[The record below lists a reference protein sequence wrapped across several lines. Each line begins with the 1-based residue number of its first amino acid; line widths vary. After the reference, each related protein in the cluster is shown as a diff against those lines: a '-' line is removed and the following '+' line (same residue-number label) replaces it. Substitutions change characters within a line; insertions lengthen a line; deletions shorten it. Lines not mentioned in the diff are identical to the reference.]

1 MNDFSRQDIEALK
14 AGVDL
19 VELMRSCGL
28 DLKPSGKNFVVVCPW
43 HDDSTAS
50 LTVNP
55 EKQLY
60 NCFGCEAG
68 GDALSFLQSHEQ
80 LPFRAALERLKE
92 LSGAPGP
99 VSSDSAR
106 TSTANPASPADHKSP
121 GNSEEG
127 LPPVGLLTR
136 VAEVYQRGL
145 SQSKEAQQYLEE
157 RGLGNPEMWKAFR
170 LGFADGSLLNMIPA
184 EGEIKE
190 ELESAG
196 VLSKGKERF
205 RGCIV
210 APITHPDHGV
220 MGFYGRRINKMAK
233 IRHLFRPG
241 PLRGLFHWQ
250 ALRTAG
256 SGGSSSRA
264 VVLTESVFDALSLWV
279 AGVRD
284 VTCTFGVSSLPIDLV
299 EAFKRYQI
307 SRVVFFFDGDE
318 AGRDGAAKR
327 AKELAARH
335 IACDWVELPSGDP
348 NEILL
353 KEGPENL
360 KHYLKRAKTLAEPVG
375 PSFSIEELPDG
386 FIMNFGPV
394 SYQLSFK
401 SPGAGGLRV
410 RVKATNQGLS
420 FMNALDLESHRGRT
434 STVNQVSRRLK
445 LAKEKVEAHFM
456 RLVEEAERVSSELA
470 EQQEQ
475 GQTLLDLRREIPEM
489 MEEER
494 LHALS
499 FLKEPDLT
507 CRLQADME
515 ALGYVGED
523 RGKLLAYLIGLSR
536 KLKRPLSGRVTSQ
549 SSAGKSGMTEL
560 VEMLTAPEDVV
571 LFSRLST
578 HALGYLPQDFLK
590 HKLLI
595 IEERVGGEAADYSIR
610 VLQSK
615 HKLSQAVPVKD
626 PVTGVIQTRLF
637 EVEGPIAY
645 LETTTSARVNYENAT
660 RCFEINLDETEEQ
673 TRRIHR
679 LQRQSRTLERFRSHA
694 ACELIKRK
702 HHNAQRLLEPVT
714 VIIPFV
720 HQLRFPS
727 RWLRT
732 RRDHERFLC
741 LIEVVTFLHQH
752 QRERG
757 SFVDEAGELVSYVE
771 ATVEDYSVAYELA
784 QEVLQSTL
792 HELSKAARDL
802 WDLILKRF
810 SEEKEFTNFTRREM
824 RTATGWPDRRLVQ
837 ALSELVDME
846 YLTTDSGSQGRAY
859 RYSILAG
866 NDDSASLS
874 LSELTTPDDLRK
886 SLLGEKK

>member
-1 MNDFSRQDIEALK
+1 MNDFSRQEIEALK
-14 AGVDL
+14 ADVDL
-19 VELMRSCGL
+19 VALMQASGL
-28 DLKPSGKNFVVVCPW
+28 TLKPSGQNFAVCCPW
-43 HDDSTAS
+43 HDDGEAS
-50 LTVNP
+50 LIVNP
-55 EKQLY
+55 HKQLY

-68 GDALSFLQSHEQ
+68 GDALSFLQSYEK
-80 LPFRAALERLKE
+80 LPFPAALERLKE
-92 LSGAPGP
+92 LAGHQSGQ
-99 VSSDSAR
+99 SSDLVCSKPAESR
-106 TSTANPASPADHKSP
+106 PTSPKLMKRIS
-121 GNSEEG
+121 
-127 LPPVGLLTR
+127 
-136 VAEVYQRGL
+136 EVYQKSL
-145 SQSKEAQQYLEE
+145 SHSREAQAYLEE
-157 RGLGNPEMWKAFR
+157 RGLGDPSMWKAFG
-170 LGFADGSLLNMIPA
+170 LGFVDGSLLDMIPT
-184 EGEIKE
+184 EGEVRD

-196 VLSKGKERF
+196 ILRKGKEHF
-205 RGCIV
+205 LGCV
-210 APITHPDHGV
+210 VVPLTDPDHGTV
-220 MGFYGRRINKMAK
+220 SFYGRRIDGKSK
-233 IRHLFRPG
+233 VRHLFLPG
-241 PLRGLFHWQ
+241 PRRGILNWQ
-250 ALRTAG
+250 ALRAAG
-256 SGGSSSRA
+256 SGGSSSRE

-279 AGVRD
+279 AGIKD
-284 VTCTFGVSSLPIDLV
+284 VTCTFGVSSMPIDLLDGL
-299 EAFKRYQI
+299 KRYQI
-307 SRVVFFFDGDE
+307 TKAVFFFDGDDT
-318 AGRDGAAKR
+318 GRAGAAAR
-327 AKELAARH
+327 AKELALEH
-335 IACDWVELPSGDP
+335 IACDWVELSSGDP
-348 NEILL
+348 NEVLIT
-353 KEGPENL
+353 EGPEAL
-360 KHYLKRAKTLAEPVG
+360 RRHLKRATPIAAPVG
-375 PSFSIEELPDG
+375 PAFTVQDLPDG
-386 FIMNFGPV
+386 FLLEFGSV

-401 SPGAGGLRV
+401 SPGAGSLRA
-410 RVKATNQGLS
+410 RVKATKDGLS
-420 FMNALDLESHRGRT
+420 FVNALDLESHRGRT

-445 LAKEKVEAHFM
+445 LEKEKVEAHFM
-456 RLVEEAERVSSELA
+456 RLVEEAERVSSDLA

-489 MEEER
+489 TEAER
-494 LHALS
+494 LEALT

-507 CRLQADME
+507 CCVQRDME

-536 KLKRPLSGRVTSQ
+536 KLKKPLSGRVTSQ

-660 RCFEINLDETEEQ
+660 RCFEINLDESEEQ

-679 LQRQSRTLERFRSHA
+679 LQRQSRTLERFQSHA

-702 HHNAQRLLEPVT
+702 HHNAQRLLEPET

-771 ATVEDYSVAYELA
+771 ATVEDYSVAYDLA

-802 WDLILKRF
+802 WDLVLKRF
-810 SEEKEFTNFTRREM
+810 SEEKEFTNFTRR
-824 RTATGWPDRRLVQ
+824 
-837 ALSELVDME
+837 
-846 YLTTDSGSQGRAY
+846 
-859 RYSILAG
+859 
-866 NDDSASLS
+866 
-874 LSELTTPDDLRK
+874 
-886 SLLGEKK
+886 